1 MGKLL
6 KVFARKIHSKGTK
19 MTSKLSIENTSWTV
33 GELIAKIGDITKPK
47 FQRKKKWLVVPNAKK
62 NRANSK
68 DYILFLF
75 RTKNT
80 VDPISFG
87 EEIKNGNKM
96 YINVD
101 GNNRINSIMHFIQK
115 PFEIFPEYL
124 ADLISYIGN
133 LPDMSISSAMTLH
146 DFFRSLDYKTI
157 SLYKRLKNLYND
169 NVPVREIFDKM
180 SAENYGKIDE
190 FVEQIQQKILLP
202 TGDSFEKG
210 VKLNINLFLHASFDE
225 LCKIFEDINKHN
237 NGLSQSE
244 LLASTLFNVDV
255 TILDQDMNFEIRKE
269 IKTYYDEKNVDEVLK
284 GFHIDNI
291 NSFKI
296 NAFDYIVGFQNYCS
310 KKYENI
316 IPPFDAAGV
325 SMFFKLYKLLCGGLE
340 TEQFDSEHIAE
351 FTQYMVDSC
360 KLMSLCVNQ
369 LFPENIDETL
379 FSRRACKD
387 KFELKKNN
395 LFVVVAAIIGMLKN
409 GFVESDILK
418 RTQIAIVYHLL
429 VKEIDNTEK
438 RDLLK
443 IYDKIM
449 FEAGGS
455 YVENLAAKILK
466 HPEQLS
472 SDISEARMKEVCLVI
487 IGEINEPITYEAKK
501 RTNKRRKLSFLENLL
516 SSFYYKNFVSIN
528 YLNNKYW
535 NEHIV
540 PFSCVWADG
549 DLLDIDRVGNLIPI
563 IDVLNRGRG
572 NKHINYYQE
581 RDSTFVSFLKN
592 IPSSDVYNRI
602 VNSTERT
609 PRIINIAEY
618 NDLCSKN
625 EQAYVENFVKGLF

>member
-1 MGKLL
+1 
-6 KVFARKIHSKGTK
+6 
-19 MTSKLSIENTSWTV
+19 
-33 GELIAKIGDITKPK
+33 
-47 FQRKKKWLVVPNAKK
+47 
-62 NRANSK
+62 
-68 DYILFLF
+68 
-75 RTKNT
+75 
-80 VDPISFG
+80 
-87 EEIKNGNKM
+87 
-96 YINVD
+96 
-101 GNNRINSIMHFIQK
+101 
-115 PFEIFPEYL
+115 
-124 ADLISYIGN
+124 
-133 LPDMSISSAMTLH
+133 
-146 DFFRSLDYKTI
+146 
-157 SLYKRLKNLYND
+157 
-169 NVPVREIFDKM
+169 
-180 SAENYGKIDE
+180 
-190 FVEQIQQKILLP
+190 
-202 TGDSFEKG
+202 
-210 VKLNINLFLHASFDE
+210 
-225 LCKIFEDINKHN
+225 
-237 NGLSQSE
+237 LSQSE

-269 IKTYYDEKNVDEVLK
+269 IKTYYDEKNMDEVLK

-296 NAFDYIVGFQNYCS
+296 NAFDYIVGFQNFCS

-340 TEQFDSEHIAE
+340 TDQFDSEHIAA

-395 LFVVVAAIIGMLKN
+395 LFVVVAAIVGMLKN

-418 RTQIAIVYHLL
+418 RAKIAIVYHLL

-449 FEAGGS
+449 FEAGGA
-455 YVENLAAKILK
+455 YVENLAAKMLK
-466 HPEQLS
+466 HPDHLS
-472 SDISEARMKEVCLVI
+472 SDINEDRMKEVCLVI
-487 IGEINEPITYEAKK
+487 IGEINEPITYEDKK

-549 DLLDIDRVGNLIPI
+549 ELLDIDRVGNLIPV
-563 IDVLNRGRG
+563 IDVMNRGRV

-618 NDLCSKN
+618 NDLCSRN
-625 EQAYVENFVKGLF
+625 EQAYVDNFVNGLF

>member
-1 MGKLL
+1 
-6 KVFARKIHSKGTK
+6 

-33 GELIAKIGDITKPK
+33 GELITKIGDITKPK

-62 NRANSK
+62 NKPNSK

-115 PFEIFPEYL
+115 PFDIFPEYL

-133 LPDMSISSAMTLH
+133 LPDMSISSAIILN

-157 SLYKRLKNLYND
+157 SLYKRLKHLYSD
-169 NVPVREIFDKM
+169 NVPVRDIFDKM

-190 FVEQIQQKILLP
+190 CIEQIQQKLLLP

-210 VKLNINLFLHASFDE
+210 VKLNINLFLNASFDE

-296 NAFDYIVGFQNYCS
+296 NAFDYIVGFQNYCH
-310 KKYENI
+310 KKYEHI

-340 TEQFDSEHIAE
+340 TDQFESEHIAS

-395 LFVVVAAIIGMLKN
+395 LFVVVAAIVGMLKN

-418 RTQIAIVYHLL
+418 HMQIAIVYHLL
-429 VKEIDNTEK
+429 IKEIDNTEK

-455 YVENLAAKILK
+455 YVENLAAKMLK
-466 HPEQLS
+466 HPEHLS
-472 SDISEARMKEVCLVI
+472 SDISEARMKEVCYVI
-487 IGEINEPITYEAKK
+487 IGEINEPITYEVKK
-501 RTNKRRKLSFLENLL
+501 RTNKRRKLTFLENLL

-549 DLLDIDRVGNLIPI
+549 ELLDIDRVGNLIPI
-563 IDVLNRGRG
+563 IDVLNRGRL

-581 RDSTFVSFLKN
+581 RDGTFVSFLKN

-618 NDLCSKN
+618 NDLCSRN
-625 EQAYVENFVKGLF
+625 EQAYVENFLNGLF